1 MSGSVLSIREQ
12 EALLT
17 LAIILLNVGDENCQ
31 ELGYRIIVMYGN
43 LLDNYVPL
51 YDVAINKGYIPVLKL
66 IEDLPKLRSH
76 FSERFFNL
84 YASSS
89 AEIYKRGGIY
99 LTYQQRNLSDF
110 FIHNKTNTVA
120 IIAPTSY
127 GKSELIIQSC
137 NDNPNS
143 NICILV
149 PTKALL
155 AQTRQRLIRGLV
167 NGSTRKIITHP
178 EMYNADDDNF
188 IAVLTQERLLR
199 LMRKAS
205 NLSFDTVFID
215 EAHNL
220 LEDDQRSVLLAKTI
234 ILLGNRKQETA
245 FKFLTPFLVDAVSL
259 SVRYTN
265 FDIHEFKI
273 TENIKTERYYSIN
286 FKTDGQLK
294 AYDQFLD
301 AFIIVPG
308 NRYKNEISLIK
319 AKKASKNIV
328 YLNSP
333 PKIERFSKRLL
344 SVMDPIDDPEIAI
357 ACRDIAKFLHS
368 DYALIECLRH
378 GFAYHHGSVPDVV
391 RLYSEHL
398 FSNCKKVSIIITS
411 STLLEGVNIPAEKL
425 FLLEY
430 MKGTRR
436 LSPSQFKNL
445 SGRVCRFSEIFDA
458 DNGSL
463 TMLEPCIYVVGS
475 EYVRTDANT
484 DKFLV
489 DSVKVDKVIKDE
501 PINVLL
507 SGTPV
512 NDINIDD
519 KVRADQFLENIQ
531 QGITGEKSLY
541 AKTEV
546 GKLCFQNNITEIP
559 IIEYEHAIT
568 EELEQFANTTIST
581 PEQLLKVIG
590 SAFIRYIAEDHT
602 DHDKLSR
609 LMNDRAQHF
618 YTMFVKWRMRSASYS
633 QMIKSFL
640 TYWENADPDDLSY
653 VGKWGDKTLEGHRTL
668 WVNISEKSQQERVNL
683 AIVRIKEEQDFLDN
697 TIITFVEI
705 LYDLELVDEDMY
717 LKIKY
722 GTADPRKIVLIRH
735 GISNTLS
742 SLLLRKYPTFISI
755 DVKANVVT
763 INPGIIQEMQDNAE
777 NSVLIFEVGF
787 YVKPDNYF

>member
-1 MSGSVLSIREQ
+1 
-12 EALLT
+12 
-17 LAIILLNVGDENCQ
+17 
-31 ELGYRIIVMYGN
+31 
-43 LLDNYVPL
+43 
-51 YDVAINKGYIPVLKL
+51 
-66 IEDLPKLRSH
+66 
-76 FSERFFNL
+76 
-84 YASSS
+84 
-89 AEIYKRGGIY
+89 
-99 LTYQQRNLSDF
+99 
-110 FIHNKTNTVA
+110 
-120 IIAPTSY
+120 
-127 GKSELIIQSC
+127 
-137 NDNPNS
+137 
-143 NICILV
+143 
-149 PTKALL
+149 
-155 AQTRQRLIRGLV
+155 
-167 NGSTRKIITHP
+167 
-178 EMYNADDDNF
+178 
-188 IAVLTQERLLR
+188 
-199 LMRKAS
+199 
-205 NLSFDTVFID
+205 
-215 EAHNL
+215 
-220 LEDDQRSVLLAKTI
+220 
-234 ILLGNRKQETA
+234 
-245 FKFLTPFLVDAVSL
+245 
-259 SVRYTN
+259 
-265 FDIHEFKI
+265 
-273 TENIKTERYYSIN
+273 
-286 FKTDGQLK
+286 
-294 AYDQFLD
+294 
-301 AFIIVPG
+301 
-308 NRYKNEISLIK
+308 
-319 AKKASKNIV
+319 
-328 YLNSP
+328 
-333 PKIERFSKRLL
+333 
-344 SVMDPIDDPEIAI
+344 
-357 ACRDIAKFLHS
+357 
-368 DYALIECLRH
+368 
-378 GFAYHHGSVPDVV
+378 
-391 RLYSEHL
+391 
-398 FSNCKKVSIIITS
+398 
-411 STLLEGVNIPAEKL
+411 
-425 FLLEY
+425 
-430 MKGTRR
+430 
-436 LSPSQFKNL
+436 
-445 SGRVCRFSEIFDA
+445 
-458 DNGSL
+458 
-463 TMLEPCIYVVGS
+463 MLEPCIYVVGS

-484 DKFLV
+484 EKFLV

-531 QGITGEKSLY
+531 QGITGEKALY

-640 TYWENADPDDLSY
+640 TYWENADSDDLSY